1 MKKIIKTF
9 ASFLGSVVLLS
20 GTFLSC
26 AFFGSGSGTSVNREP
41 VSSGPLTTERVKSS
55 APERKG
61 TIRITGGGEFNSLKE
76 ALAAAASMSTA
87 KGEYI
92 TIEIAPGTY
101 EEEPN
106 IEYKGSANIHLKG
119 TGSAEYGADVRI
131 IGSGSDMQ
139 NESKRSVLEIYK
151 GDWIIENITIE
162 HKDADTKAQAEAL
175 GHQSNGTLAVKNCS
189 FISRQDTIRT
199 QGKAWFYQC
208 YIEGTIDFLWME
220 TPGKVALYEECRL
233 RAVTGHEKEGK
244 PVKAAYFAAPRASS
258 ELTEVYKGLV
268 IYNCILEV
276 ESGLDAYLARNP
288 WNKEE
293 YFSTFYNQVAVV
305 ASQVYGEVNSAVWK
319 YNANGTSNQQ
329 FVGFKTDESFHESS
343 SRIGAR
349 LTKQQVADEYSGR
362 RGILN
367 RYYDLT
373 NKFFS
378 RDSGSNWDI
387 DKLIQDVGWSVTA
400 DNSKEKLEND
410 ATYDGANGTYDF
422 KSVSVSDITGDGH
435 EWSSD
440 DTYVSTSGFVQD
452 GKSHGLCGSA
462 SSSITVRLAG
472 ISRLGLQLCQY
483 SKSLS
488 CTIKNAVTGEIL
500 HTIEDIKADSDGE
513 TNDFYYTTPEPVTVK
528 IEFAGS
534 GQVYIHG
541 ISVTNFDEFVPVT
554 GVNITGSSSVVVAGS
569 VKLTANV
576 LPENATNKTVKWSS
590 SDKNLATVDSK
601 GKVYARGAGTVTIT
615 ATSAENEALSGTFEI
630 IVTPEVANDGKTG
643 VTWDFSSKGA
653 QNDATF
659 GGIFVDGKFPAD
671 IGFYADDSS
680 KKIDLKISGNF
691 KSNGNCAHHGDGTE
705 IKVPVVTE
713 GDSIYVTGFPG
724 NTDFTIGGTTY
735 KDSAEHRYDA
745 TAADVAAG
753 YVTITGNN
761 NMYILKIVARYTT
774 LPNKPVVTGPEA
786 EVEYIFNNYTD
797 TDGSYVLPTGYLK
810 GTSVSKSGG
819 NCHGWAVTA
828 ESKIEVTIPASSS
841 ASTMI
846 SVLCCDFGNHG
857 NVTLKA
863 GDTEIGTKTLADDS
877 DSNTPKVNF
886 VYTAAEE
893 TVITITFD
901 GGAFIH
907 GVSYKPYDKTAIP
920 TYTVTFDANQEG
932 VTSPDAQIVEEG
944 GKAIK
949 PDAPSKEGMTFDGW
963 YTAATEGTEV
973 TFTETITSN
982 VTYYGHWTA
991 GEATLEE
998 KAAGFSFVHNTTKL
1012 SSSYEG
1018 SKGIEYGIEFDGTSG
1033 KIAANGDNFLF
1044 NSGSVINVKVAE
1056 GCTVVP
1062 VYHNAGNSNST
1073 ISERNAETGVVSI
1086 TSNAN
1091 NYLMGFMV
1099 VPDVDTTKNAVIDLG
1114 NHYTMQVQ
1122 NHYAKGDFITLN
1134 MRSGKFR
1141 PNGGGNAQ
1149 INAGSIIEI
1158 PVAEGAVV
1166 DCTWYSGA
1174 TSDYADIAYSAE
1186 HSTATITIKAGQN
1199 PYIKTVT
1206 ITYSN

>member
-1 MKKIIKTF
+1 
-9 ASFLGSVVLLS
+9 
-20 GTFLSC
+20 
-26 AFFGSGSGTSVNREP
+26 
-41 VSSGPLTTERVKSS
+41 
-55 APERKG
+55 
-61 TIRITGGGEFNSLKE
+61 
-76 ALAAAASMSTA
+76 MSTA

-162 HKDADTKAQAEAL
+162 HKDADTKNQAEAL

-220 TPGKVALYEECRL
+220 TPGKVALYEDCRL
-233 RAVTGHEKEGK
+233 RAVSGHVKDNK
-244 PVKAAYFAAPRASS
+244 PVKSVYFAAPRASS
-258 ELTEVYKGLV
+258 ELTEVFKGLV
-268 IYNCILEV
+268 MYNCILEV
-276 ESGLDAYLARNP
+276 ESGLDAYFARNP

-305 ASQVYGEVNSAVWK
+305 ASKVYGEVNSDIWK
-319 YNANGTSNQQ
+319 YKANGTANQQ

-373 NKFFS
+373 NKVFS

-387 DKLIQDVGWSVTA
+387 DELIEKAGWKVAEDTSKDKLDTDVS
-400 DNSKEKLEND
+400 
-410 ATYDGANGTYDF
+410 YDGASGTYDF
-422 KSVSVSDITGDGH
+422 NGVTDGSAWTS
-435 EWSSD
+435 ED
-440 DTYVSTSGFVQD
+440 GYVSTSGFTQD

-554 GVNITGSSSVVVAGS
+554 GVSVTGDSSVEVAKY
-569 VKLTANV
+569 VQLTASV
-576 LPENATNKTVKWSS
+576 EPENATNKAVKWSS

-643 VTWDFSSKGA
+643 VTWDFNNKGSMG
-653 QNDATF
+653 DATF
-659 GGIFVDGKFPAD
+659 GEIFDGVKFPAD
-671 IGFYADDSS
+671 DGFYADDSS
-680 KKIDLKISGNF
+680 KKIDLKISGTF
-691 KSNGNCAHHGDGTE
+691 KSNGNCAQHGDGTE

-724 NTDFTIGGTTY
+724 YTNFTIGGTTY
-735 KDSAEHRYDA
+735 TDGEEHRYDA

-753 YVTITGNN
+753 YVTITGNSN
-761 NMYILKIVARYTT
+761 QYILKIVARYTT
-774 LPNKPVVTGPEA
+774 LPNKPEESAVVISVYDFTESGKIKDKDGNETTEATVSDTGWT
-786 EVEYIFNNYTD
+786 YH
-797 TDGSYVLPTGYLK
+797 GSTYGLQASSADAYVTFPVLGDSVIGIQGYE
-810 GTSVSKSGG
+810 GSGG
-819 NCHGWAVTA
+819 TFDLISGETVVKASIPAKTSKGSISTFFIYKGEAGTLKLKVSNNSNVYLAKVQVKTLEDEKEGITSISVNDPGSVTLAGTTMTAAVTA
-828 ESKIEVTIPASSS
+828 SYCGSTAVTWSVSDAGTTGATIDAETGVLTVTAAGTLTVKATSVLDPSKSAERTVTVSSYEVNAFADSFVEIDKNSSITKTTTGSTESIKYGTADEAIATVNESTGEVTGVKAGFVKIYAYNEADTAKSVKAEYTVCVNPLASETYTWTSTDYNTYGQAEVTGEEFTYNSIKFDTTGTDTNGNQARVKKHSTSHIQIFGGTIIKIPVDS
-841 ASTMI
+841 AKTTTI
-846 SVLCCDFGNHG
+846 VLNFSANVRNVEKVIFGTG
-857 NVTLKA
+857 ETDYVTLTNSAATIEDANNKA
-863 GDTEIGTKTLADDS
+863 VDGYIPLTIQCKS
-877 DSNTPKVNF
+877 DSNT
-886 VYTAAEE
+886 Y
-893 TVITITFD
+893 I
-901 GGAFIH
+901 
-907 GVSYKPYDKTAIP
+907 
-920 TYTVTFDANQEG
+920 
-932 VTSPDAQIVEEG
+932 
-944 GKAIK
+944 
-949 PDAPSKEGMTFDGW
+949 
-963 YTAATEGTEV
+963 
-973 TFTETITSN
+973 
-982 VTYYGHWTA
+982 
-991 GEATLEE
+991 
-998 KAAGFSFVHNTTKL
+998 
-1012 SSSYEG
+1012 
-1018 SKGIEYGIEFDGTSG
+1018 
-1033 KIAANGDNFLF
+1033 
-1044 NSGSVINVKVAE
+1044 
-1056 GCTVVP
+1056 
-1062 VYHNAGNSNST
+1062 
-1073 ISERNAETGVVSI
+1073 
-1086 TSNAN
+1086 
-1091 NYLMGFMV
+1091 
-1099 VPDVDTTKNAVIDLG
+1099 
-1114 NHYTMQVQ
+1114 
-1122 NHYAKGDFITLN
+1122 
-1134 MRSGKFR
+1134 
-1141 PNGGGNAQ
+1141 GGNA
-1149 INAGSIIEI
+1149 I
-1158 PVAEGAVV
+1158 VR
-1166 DCTWYSGA
+1166 
-1174 TSDYADIAYSAE
+1174 
-1186 HSTATITIKAGQN
+1186 
-1199 PYIKTVT
+1199 TV
-1206 ITYSN
+1206 SE

>member
-26 AFFGSGSGTSVNREP
+26 AFFGSGSGTSENREP
-41 VSSGPLTTERVKSS
+41 ISSGTLTTGRLISS

-76 ALAAAASMSTA
+76 ALAAAASMLTA

-92 TIEIAPGTY
+92 TIEIASGTY

-162 HKDADTKAQAEAL
+162 HKDADTKDQAEAL

-199 QGKAWFYQC
+199 QGKAWFYKC
-208 YIEGTIDFLWME
+208 YIEGDIDFLWME

-422 KSVSVSDITGDGH
+422 KSVSVSDITGD

-452 GKSHGLCGSA
+452 GKGHGLSGSA
-462 SSSITVRLAG
+462 SSSIKVKLAG
-472 ISRLGLQLCQY
+472 ISRLGLQLCKY
-483 SKSLS
+483 SKSFS
-488 CTIKNAVTGEIL
+488 CTIKNADTDAIL
-500 HTIEDIKADSDGE
+500 HTIDDVVADEDGD

-590 SDKNLATVDSK
+590 LDENIATVDQK
-601 GKVYARGAGTVTIT
+601 GKVSAKGVGKVTIK
-615 ATSAENEALSGTFEI
+615 AVSAEDDILFGTFEI
-630 IVTPEVANDGKTG
+630 EVKPETATDGKTG
-643 VTWDFSSKGA
+643 VTWDFTTEAVITDGFMKGA
-653 QNDATF
+653 SSTGFYKLYTTNSSPRNNSGSYQFSQGDKIYIPCVSGDTVTVTGHDATY
-659 GGIFVDGKFPAD
+659 GKFKLA
-671 IGFYADDSS
+671 GEEFAGEKVLTVSGTVSS
-680 KKIDLKISGNF
+680 GL
-691 KSNGNCAHHGDGTE
+691 
-705 IKVPVVTE
+705 
-713 GDSIYVTGFPG
+713 
-724 NTDFTIGGTTY
+724 
-735 KDSAEHRYDA
+735 
-745 TAADVAAG
+745 
-753 YVTITGNN
+753 
-761 NMYILKIVARYTT
+761 
-774 LPNKPVVTGPEA
+774 
-786 EVEYIFNNYTD
+786 
-797 TDGSYVLPTGYLK
+797 
-810 GTSVSKSGG
+810 
-819 NCHGWAVTA
+819 
-828 ESKIEVTIPASSS
+828 
-841 ASTMI
+841 
-846 SVLCCDFGNHG
+846 
-857 NVTLKA
+857 A
-863 GDTEIGTKTLADDS
+863 GDTNTYVLLEATTASNSYLKKIVVRTSSSGTS
-877 DSNTPKVNF
+877 DYTPPKV
-886 VYTAAEE
+886 
-893 TVITITFD
+893 D
-901 GGAFIH
+901 G
-907 GVSYKPYDKTAIP
+907 
-920 TYTVTFDANQEG
+920 
-932 VTSPDAQIVEEG
+932 
-944 GKAIK
+944 
-949 PDAPSKEGMTFDGW
+949 
-963 YTAATEGTEV
+963 
-973 TFTETITSN
+973 
-982 VTYYGHWTA
+982 
-991 GEATLEE
+991 
-998 KAAGFSFVHNTTKL
+998 
-1012 SSSYEG
+1012 
-1018 SKGIEYGIEFDGTSG
+1018 
-1033 KIAANGDNFLF
+1033 ANGDYNIASKAPAEATQGTAISNGTWDDGYFAWTGYKYHSTQYGCITSSS
-1044 NSGSVINVKVAE
+1044 NSVSITLAGPSVISITGSQHNNGTMTAKIGDKVIATGSTKTSTDTGLLPFIADGAKGDVVVITFEGTNYLGTFKVRPKQDSDVVEIESITVNDPGAVTLAGTTMSATVKTTMFGSTAV
-1056 GCTVVP
+1056 TWSVSD
-1062 VYHNAGNSNST
+1062 AGTTGAT
-1073 ISERNAETGVVSI
+1073 IDAETGVLTVTAAGTAKVKATSVLDPSESAEREVTVTAEAVILKIEETTGFNFKGGAYSGTNVKNCNSDATIKLTTAETVYEKVTFTGVQSNGADNWLKFNAGATIKFNVTGACTLNICFYEGKNNASVTLNGNSII
-1086 TSNAN
+1086 TSTDATDAN
-1091 NYLMGFMV
+1091 YA
-1099 VPDVDTTKNAVIDLG
+1099 TKYEYPLTGEGEVI
-1114 NHYTMQVQ
+1114 
-1122 NHYAKGDFITLN
+1122 IT
-1134 MRSGKFR
+1134 
-1141 PNGGGNAQ
+1141 
-1149 INAGSIIEI
+1149 
-1158 PVAEGAVV
+1158 
-1166 DCTWYSGA
+1166 
-1174 TSDYADIAYSAE
+1174 
-1186 HSTATITIKAGQN
+1186 STANG
-1199 PYIKTVT
+1199 YIGYFEVV
-1206 ITYSN
+1206 Y

>member
-1 MKKIIKTF
+1 
-9 ASFLGSVVLLS
+9 
-20 GTFLSC
+20 
-26 AFFGSGSGTSVNREP
+26 
-41 VSSGPLTTERVKSS
+41 
-55 APERKG
+55 
-61 TIRITGGGEFNSLKE
+61 
-76 ALAAAASMSTA
+76 MSTA
-87 KGEYI
+87 KGKYI
-92 TIEIAPGTY
+92 TIEIASGTY

-119 TGSAEYGADVRI
+119 TGTAEYGADVRI
-131 IGSGSDMQ
+131 IGSGSDYDQ
-139 NESKRSVLEIYK
+139 ESKRSVLEIYK

-220 TPGKVALYEECRL
+220 TPGKVALYEDCRL
-233 RAVTGHEKEGK
+233 RAVTGHVKDNK
-244 PVKAAYFAAPRASS
+244 PVKSVYFAAPRASS

-452 GKSHGLCGSA
+452 GNGHGLSGSA
-462 SSSITVRLAG
+462 SSSIKVKLAG
-472 ISRLGLQLCQY
+472 ISRLGLQLCKY

-488 CTIKNAVTGEIL
+488 CTIKNADTDAIL
-500 HTIEDIKADSDGE
+500 HTIDDVVADEDGD

-590 SDKNLATVDSK
+590 SDVNLATVDSK
-601 GKVYARGAGTVTIT
+601 GKVTAKGAGTVTIT
-615 ATSAENEALSGTFEI
+615 ATSAENEELYGTFKI
-630 IVTPEVANDGKTG
+630 TVTPEVSNDGKTG
-643 VTWDFSSKGA
+643 VTWDFTTEAVITDGFMKGA
-653 QNDATF
+653 SSTGFYKLYTTNSSPRNNSGSYQFSQGDKIYIPCVSGDTVTVTGHDATY
-659 GGIFVDGKFPAD
+659 GKFKLA
-671 IGFYADDSS
+671 GEEFAGEKVLTVSGTVSS
-680 KKIDLKISGNF
+680 GL
-691 KSNGNCAHHGDGTE
+691 
-705 IKVPVVTE
+705 
-713 GDSIYVTGFPG
+713 
-724 NTDFTIGGTTY
+724 
-735 KDSAEHRYDA
+735 
-745 TAADVAAG
+745 
-753 YVTITGNN
+753 
-761 NMYILKIVARYTT
+761 
-774 LPNKPVVTGPEA
+774 
-786 EVEYIFNNYTD
+786 
-797 TDGSYVLPTGYLK
+797 
-810 GTSVSKSGG
+810 
-819 NCHGWAVTA
+819 
-828 ESKIEVTIPASSS
+828 
-841 ASTMI
+841 
-846 SVLCCDFGNHG
+846 
-857 NVTLKA
+857 A
-863 GDTEIGTKTLADDS
+863 GDTNTYVLLEATTASNSYLKKIVVRTSSSGTS
-877 DSNTPKVNF
+877 DYTPPKV
-886 VYTAAEE
+886 
-893 TVITITFD
+893 D
-901 GGAFIH
+901 G
-907 GVSYKPYDKTAIP
+907 
-920 TYTVTFDANQEG
+920 
-932 VTSPDAQIVEEG
+932 
-944 GKAIK
+944 
-949 PDAPSKEGMTFDGW
+949 
-963 YTAATEGTEV
+963 
-973 TFTETITSN
+973 
-982 VTYYGHWTA
+982 
-991 GEATLEE
+991 
-998 KAAGFSFVHNTTKL
+998 
-1012 SSSYEG
+1012 
-1018 SKGIEYGIEFDGTSG
+1018 
-1033 KIAANGDNFLF
+1033 ANGDYNIASKAPAEATQGTAISNGTWDDGYFAWTGYKYHSTQYGCTTSSSNSVSITLAGPSVISITGSQHN
-1044 NSGSVINVKVAE
+1044 NSGTMTAKIGDKVIATGSTKTSTDTGLLPFIADGAKGDVVVITFEGTNYLGTFKVRPKQDSDVVEVESITVNDPGAVTLAGTTMSATVKTTMFGSTAVTWSVSD
-1056 GCTVVP
+1056 
-1062 VYHNAGNSNST
+1062 AGTTGAT
-1073 ISERNAETGVVSI
+1073 IDAETGVLTVTAAGTAKVKATSVLDPSESAEREVTVTAGAIVAEKNKVYTWNFVGLSSVPTEKTDAEGNGIKVTIGGSPISNSGYGLYNSAATYTFPVAGNATVIAYISYINGNGTLSLKNGVNTVGTDESI
-1086 TSNAN
+1086 TKSDKYLFDAN
-1091 NYLMGFMV
+1091 DHKPANGPVAYTWYYSGDATDLTLEVSSALYIAQIV
-1099 VPDVDTTKNAVIDLG
+1099 VDSTVPAGTKQACTYDFTNNSMKTPFSANSG
-1114 NHYTMQVQ
+1114 NNKIHWYGTEAGTYKDGTYGIQ
-1122 NHYAKGDFITLN
+1122 AKGSLYLTFYVDAACTVKVNTSYEQATGNMYLAKNETSEQSHTLTGNNSANEYTFDITD
-1134 MRSGKFR
+1134 SGVYT
-1141 PNGGGNAQ
+1141 
-1149 INAGSIIEI
+1149 
-1158 PVAEGAVV
+1158 VAVPKN
-1166 DCTWYSGA
+1166 T
-1174 TSDYADIAYSAE
+1174 
-1186 HSTATITIKAGQN
+1186 
-1199 PYIKTVT
+1199 YIKT
-1206 ITYSN
+1206 ISIE

>member
-1 MKKIIKTF
+1 
-9 ASFLGSVVLLS
+9 
-20 GTFLSC
+20 
-26 AFFGSGSGTSVNREP
+26 
-41 VSSGPLTTERVKSS
+41 
-55 APERKG
+55 
-61 TIRITGGGEFNSLKE
+61 
-76 ALAAAASMSTA
+76 MSTA

-92 TIEIAPGTY
+92 TIEIASGTY

-162 HKDADTKAQAEAL
+162 HKDADTKDQAEAL

-199 QGKAWFYQC
+199 QGKAWFYKC
-208 YIEGTIDFLWME
+208 YIEGDIDFLWME

-373 NKFFS
+373 NKVFS

-422 KSVSVSDITGDGH
+422 KSVSVSDITGD

-452 GKSHGLCGSA
+452 GKGHGLSGSA
-462 SSSITVRLAG
+462 SSSIKVKLAG
-472 ISRLGLQLCQY
+472 ISRLGLQLCKY

-488 CTIKNAVTGEIL
+488 CTIKNADTDAIL
-500 HTIEDIKADSDGE
+500 HTIDDVVADEDGD

-590 SDKNLATVDSK
+590 LDENIATVDQK
-601 GKVYARGAGTVTIT
+601 GKVSAKGVGKVTIK
-615 ATSAENEALSGTFEI
+615 AVSAEDDILFGTFEI
-630 IVTPEVANDGKTG
+630 EVKPETATDGKTG
-643 VTWDFSSKGA
+643 VTWDFTTEAVITDGFMKGA
-653 QNDATF
+653 SSTGFYKLYTTNSSPRNNSGSYQFSQGDKIYIPCVSGDTVTVTGHDATY
-659 GGIFVDGKFPAD
+659 GKFKLA
-671 IGFYADDSS
+671 GEEFAGEKVLTVSGTVSS
-680 KKIDLKISGNF
+680 GL
-691 KSNGNCAHHGDGTE
+691 
-705 IKVPVVTE
+705 
-713 GDSIYVTGFPG
+713 
-724 NTDFTIGGTTY
+724 
-735 KDSAEHRYDA
+735 
-745 TAADVAAG
+745 
-753 YVTITGNN
+753 
-761 NMYILKIVARYTT
+761 
-774 LPNKPVVTGPEA
+774 
-786 EVEYIFNNYTD
+786 
-797 TDGSYVLPTGYLK
+797 
-810 GTSVSKSGG
+810 
-819 NCHGWAVTA
+819 
-828 ESKIEVTIPASSS
+828 
-841 ASTMI
+841 
-846 SVLCCDFGNHG
+846 
-857 NVTLKA
+857 A
-863 GDTEIGTKTLADDS
+863 GDTNTYVLLEATTASNSYLKKIVVRTSSSGTS
-877 DSNTPKVNF
+877 DYTPPKV
-886 VYTAAEE
+886 
-893 TVITITFD
+893 D
-901 GGAFIH
+901 G
-907 GVSYKPYDKTAIP
+907 
-920 TYTVTFDANQEG
+920 
-932 VTSPDAQIVEEG
+932 
-944 GKAIK
+944 
-949 PDAPSKEGMTFDGW
+949 
-963 YTAATEGTEV
+963 
-973 TFTETITSN
+973 
-982 VTYYGHWTA
+982 
-991 GEATLEE
+991 
-998 KAAGFSFVHNTTKL
+998 
-1012 SSSYEG
+1012 
-1018 SKGIEYGIEFDGTSG
+1018 
-1033 KIAANGDNFLF
+1033 ANGDYNIASKAPAEATQGTAISNGTWDDGYFAWTGYKYHSTQYGCTTSSSNSVSITLAGPSVISITGSQHN
-1044 NSGSVINVKVAE
+1044 NSGTMTAKIGDKVIATGSTKTSTDTGLLPFIADGAKGDVVVITFEGTNYLGTFKVRPKQDSDVVEVESITVNDPGAVTLAGTTMSATVKTTMFGSTAVTWSVSD
-1056 GCTVVP
+1056 
-1062 VYHNAGNSNST
+1062 AGTTGAT
-1073 ISERNAETGVVSI
+1073 IDAETGVLTVTAAGTAKVKATSVLDPSESAEKDVTVTAEAVILKIEETTGFNFKGGSYSGTNVKNCNSDATIKLTTAETVYEKVTFTGVQSNGADNWLKFNTGATIKFNVTGACTLNICFFNGQNNASVTLNDNPISTSTDATGATYATKYEYPLTGEGEVII
-1086 TSNAN
+1086 TSTA
-1091 NYLMGFMV
+1091 
-1099 VPDVDTTKNAVIDLG
+1099 
-1114 NHYTMQVQ
+1114 
-1122 NHYAKGDFITLN
+1122 
-1134 MRSGKFR
+1134 
-1141 PNGGGNAQ
+1141 NGGYIGYF
-1149 INAGSIIEI
+1149 E
-1158 PVAEGAVV
+1158 VV
-1166 DCTWYSGA
+1166 Y
-1174 TSDYADIAYSAE
+1174 
-1186 HSTATITIKAGQN
+1186 H
-1199 PYIKTVT
+1199 
-1206 ITYSN
+1206 